1 MRVLNILFSIFFLA
15 SASSAQE
22 ATPESDTQAKQEE
35 AAVIAAEEP
44 GVSVSATTT
53 TNPRPADS
61 GVTLD
66 LDATSVTGN
75 RELPKVLYIVPW
87 RKAELGDLVGRPIGS
102 LLDEVI
108 EPIDPEVFQRQ
119 LDYYKDA
126 TSEEAGTS
134 SVNSDVLKSNKFA
147 DNSE

>member
-1 MRVLNILFSIFFLA
+1 MMNKILFASILFFALV
-15 SASSAQE
+15 SHAQE
-22 ATPESDTQAKQEE
+22 TQAPESNESNEASPVAPSEE
-35 AAVIAAEEP
+35 EFEPAVTTG
-44 GVSVSATTT
+44 GVS
-53 TNPRPADS
+53 
-61 GVTLD
+61 LD

-87 RKAELGDLVGRPIGS
+87 RKAELGDLTGRPIGS

-119 LDYYKDA
+119 LSYYQDA
-126 TSEEAGTS
+126 TSDKDGTS
-134 SVNSDVLKSNKFA
+134 SVNSDVLKSDKFA